1 MKVLIKQDTTI
12 WVNGKPYEF
21 KKGIQEVDDDIAII
35 LIESKNAEKQ
45 EETDAKKTKKSEAQT

>member
-1 MKVLIKQDTTI
+1 MKVLIKQDTII
-12 WVNGKPYEF
+12 WINGKPYEF

-45 EETDAKKTKKSEAQT
+45 EETDAKKAKKPEA